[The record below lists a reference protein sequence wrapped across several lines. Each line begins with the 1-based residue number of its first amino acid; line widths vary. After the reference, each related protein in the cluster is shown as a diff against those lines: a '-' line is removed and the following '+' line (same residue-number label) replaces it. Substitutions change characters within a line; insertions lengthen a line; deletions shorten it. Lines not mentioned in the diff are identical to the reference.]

1 MATFPESLG
10 VALVRDSKERSVPI
24 IKSQQI
30 FLKLMLSQL
39 LYTGKAI
46 QGLFEYIEAL
56 TLTTRGNK

>member
-24 IKSQQI
+24 IKSQRI
-30 FLKLMLSQL
+30 FLKLMLCQL

-46 QGLFEYIEAL
+46 QRLFEYIEAL